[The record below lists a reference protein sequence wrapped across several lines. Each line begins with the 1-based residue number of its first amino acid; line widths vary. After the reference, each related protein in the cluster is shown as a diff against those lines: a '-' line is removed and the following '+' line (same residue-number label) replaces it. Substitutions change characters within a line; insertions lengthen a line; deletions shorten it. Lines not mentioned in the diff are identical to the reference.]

1 MSIRS
6 KRAPLLRDLEANR
19 TAVRDPRRDS
29 LDRLLCGRRRVKAE
43 PETSKP
49 SEPPERRVRAFC
61 PRQTGLVLLRPS
73 GPADCAGQ
81 VQACAAAR
89 HLCGEPALHG
99 VSRVFGLPVR
109 PHFLAPVQPSMKRPS
124 RAGFCLAK
132 IPATNIVRRA
142 VKCFGSDRCVR
153 NQPVENQRLNALIAL
168 IDDGTP
174 KPSATQRN

>member
-1 MSIRS
+1 MCIRS

-19 TAVRDPRRDS
+19 TAVRGPRCDS

-81 VQACAAAR
+81 VQACASAR
-89 HLCGEPALHG
+89 HLCGELAY
-99 VSRVFGLPVR
+99 GLGPW
-109 PHFLAPVQPSMKRPS
+109 PPSWGR
-124 RAGFCLAK
+124 F
-132 IPATNIVRRA
+132 N
-142 VKCFGSDRCVR
+142 F
-153 NQPVENQRLNALIAL
+153 
-168 IDDGTP
+168 TP
-174 KPSATQRN
+174 